1 MFVIWPGMS
10 KKGLS
15 VVHIESVALASVT
28 VGQVRWGNDPLFYDA
43 GLHPV
48 ILSCCDR

>member
-15 VVHIESVALASVT
+15 VVYIESVSLASVK
-28 VGQVRWGNDPLFYDA
+28 VGQVRWGNE
-43 GLHPV
+43 
-48 ILSCCDR
+48 